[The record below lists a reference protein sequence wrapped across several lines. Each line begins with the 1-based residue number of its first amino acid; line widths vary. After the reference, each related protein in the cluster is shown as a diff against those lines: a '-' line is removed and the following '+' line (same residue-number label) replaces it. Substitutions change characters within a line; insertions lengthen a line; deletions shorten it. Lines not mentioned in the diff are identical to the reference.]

1 MKIKPGVLQ
10 WAAVACFCVGL
21 IYALGIEGGAQ
32 IGQPITDGEFIT
44 AMVLI
49 LTSIALGRL
58 SFALED
64 ARSAART
71 ATARSSAHTPVTLNT
86 RPCLSI
92 AAAGTP
98 ERRTYDVQ

>member
-1 MKIKPGVLQ
+1 MKLKPGVLQ

-58 SFALED
+58 SFALEAAQRRQSRYGKINRTHARNTEYPALPEHSSRRD
-64 ARSAART
+64 A
-71 ATARSSAHTPVTLNT
+71 
-86 RPCLSI
+86 
-92 AAAGTP
+92 
-98 ERRTYDVQ
+98 

>member
-1 MKIKPGVLQ
+1 MRLKPGVLQ

-32 IGQPITDGEFIT
+32 VGQPITDGQFIT

-49 LTSIALGRL
+49 LAAIALGRL

-64 ARSAART
+64 AQQRRQSRYGKIKRTHARNPQYP
-71 ATARSSAHTPVTLNT
+71 AL
-86 RPCLSI
+86 
-92 AAAGTP
+92 P
-98 ERRTYDVQ
+98 EHCSRRDA

>member
-21 IYALGIEGGAQ
+21 VYALGLEGGAQ
-32 IGQPITDGEFIT
+32 VGQPITDSQFIT

-49 LTSIALGRL
+49 LAAIALGRL

-64 ARSAART
+64 AQ
-71 ATARSSAHTPVTLNT
+71 
-86 RPCLSI
+86 
-92 AAAGTP
+92 
-98 ERRTYDVQ
+98 ERRQSRYGKITRTHARNPEYPALPEHSSRRDA

>member
-1 MKIKPGVLQ
+1 MRLKPGVLQ

-21 IYALGIEGGAQ
+21 TYALGLEGSAQ

-64 ARSAART
+64 APRRHQSCYGKINRTHARNT
-71 ATARSSAHTPVTLNT
+71 EYPALPEHSS
-86 RPCLSI
+86 
-92 AAAGTP
+92 
-98 ERRTYDVQ
+98 RRDA

>member
-1 MKIKPGVLQ
+1 MRLKPGVLQ

-21 IYALGIEGGAQ
+21 IYALGLEGSAQ

-58 SFALED
+58 SFALENRQQRSAM
-64 ARSAART
+64 ARST
-71 ATARSSAHTPVTLNT
+71 APTPATPNT
-86 RPCLSI
+86 CP
-92 AAAGTP
+92 AGAQQP
-98 ERRTYDVQ
+98 RDA